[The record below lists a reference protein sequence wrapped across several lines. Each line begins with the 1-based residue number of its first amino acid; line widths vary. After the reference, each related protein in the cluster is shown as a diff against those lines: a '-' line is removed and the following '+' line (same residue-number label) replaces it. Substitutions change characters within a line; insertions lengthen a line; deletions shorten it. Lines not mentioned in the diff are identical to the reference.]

1 MAPAGRKPMKINAD
15 RFRVA
20 RGTRVDLSKWP
31 TLATPVYE
39 SDDHYAQ
46 LLKEYVGT
54 INAQQ
59 QLLNASESIAVL
71 VIFQAMDAGGKDGAI
86 EHVMTGIN
94 PQGCRI
100 TSFKAPSEQ
109 ELKHDF
115 LWRTVRELPERGR
128 IGIFNRS
135 YYEDVLVVRVH
146 PEKLRGEDLTK
157 PRLDD
162 NRVWHERYRSIV
174 EFERHLHANS
184 TRIVKIFLHISK
196 GEQRKRLLQ
205 RIDTPGKN
213 WKIRPEDIEERRFW
227 ADYMRVYGKCL
238 TATST
243 RRAPWFVVPADDK
256 RNARLIISKILLDAF
271 LALDL
276 KFPKT
281 TPARRTELAAMRAQ
295 LAKEGRIK

>member
-1 MAPAGRKPMKINAD
+1 MKFNVD

-20 RGTRVDLSKWP
+20 RGTRVDLTKWP
-31 TLATPVYE
+31 TLAAPAYE

-59 QLLNASESIAVL
+59 QLLNASESFAVL

-86 EHVMTGIN
+86 GHVMTGIN
-94 PQGCRI
+94 PQGCQVS
-100 TSFKAPSEQ
+100 SFKAPSEQ

-115 LWRTVRELPERGR
+115 LWRAVRELPERGR

-135 YYEDVLVVRVH
+135 YYEEVLVVRVH
-146 PEKLRGEDLTK
+146 PEKLRNQGLPI
-157 PRLDD
+157 PRRGD
-162 NRVWHERYRSIV
+162 NEVWHERYRSIV
-174 EFERHLHANS
+174 ELERHLHANS

-196 GEQRKRLLQ
+196 EEQRKRLLQ
-205 RIDTPGKN
+205 RIDVPEKN
-213 WKIRPEDIEERRFW
+213 WKIRPEDIEERKFW
-227 ADYMRVYGKCL
+227 PDYMKVYGKCL

-243 RRAPWFVVPADDK
+243 RRAPWFVVPADEK
-256 RNARLIISKILLDAF
+256 KNGRLIISKILLDAF

-276 KFPKT
+276 KYPGT
-281 TPARRTELAAMRAQ
+281 TPARRKELAHMRAQ
-295 LAKEGRIK
+295 LAKKGPK

>member
-1 MAPAGRKPMKINAD
+1 MKINVG
-15 RFRVA
+15 RFRVV
-20 RGTRVDLSKWP
+20 RGSRVDLARWP
-31 TLATPVYE
+31 TLAAPVYE

-46 LLKEYVGT
+46 LLKEYVAT

-59 QLLNASESIAVL
+59 QLLNASERFAVL
-71 VIFQAMDAGGKDGAI
+71 VIFQAMDAGGKDSAI

-94 PQGCRI
+94 PQGCRV

-115 LWRTVRELPERGR
+115 LWRAVRELPERGR

-146 PEKLRGEDLTK
+146 PEKLSDEDRSR

-162 NRVWHERYRSIV
+162 NSVWHERYRSIV
-174 EFERHLHANS
+174 ELERHLHANS

-196 GEQRKRLLQ
+196 EEQRKRLLQ
-205 RIDTPGKN
+205 RIDRPEKN
-213 WKIRPEDIEERRFW
+213 WKIRPEDIQERRFW

-238 TATST
+238 SATST

-276 KFPKT
+276 KFPVAT
-281 TPARRTELAAMRAQ
+281 AARRRELSTARAQ
-295 LAKEGRIK
+295 LAKEGRGKPRA

>member
-1 MAPAGRKPMKINAD
+1 MKMNVD

-20 RGTRVDLSKWP
+20 QGSRVDLTKWP
-31 TLATPVYE
+31 TLAAPVYKSE
-39 SDDHYAQ
+39 DHYAQ
-46 LLKEYVGT
+46 LLQEYVGT

-59 QLLNASESIAVL
+59 QLLNASERFAVL
-71 VIFQAMDAGGKDGAI
+71 VIFQAMDAGGKDSAVA
-86 EHVMTGIN
+86 HVMTGIN
-94 PQGCRI
+94 PQGCRV
-100 TSFKAPSEQ
+100 TSFKAPSDQ

-115 LWRTVRELPERGR
+115 LWRAMRELPERGR

-135 YYEDVLVVRVH
+135 YYEDVLIARVH
-146 PEKLRGEDLTK
+146 PEILRNQGL
-157 PRLDD
+157 PVPSRGD
-162 NRVWHERYRSIV
+162 NEVWHGRYRSIV
-174 EFERHLHANS
+174 GFERHLHANS
-184 TRIVKIFLHISK
+184 TRVIKIFLHISK
-196 GEQRKRLLQ
+196 EEQRKRLLQ
-205 RIDTPGKN
+205 RIDTPEKN

-227 ADYMRVYGKCL
+227 PDYMKAYGKCL

-256 RNARLIISKILLDAF
+256 RNGRLIVSRILLDAF

-295 LAKEGRIK
+295 LAKPGSGKSRA

>member
-1 MAPAGRKPMKINAD
+1 MKINVD

-20 RGTRVDLSKWP
+20 QGSKVDLAKWP
-31 TLATPVYE
+31 TLAAPAYR
-39 SDDHYAQ
+39 SGSHYAE
-46 LLKEYVGT
+46 LLEEYVGT

-59 QLLNASESIAVL
+59 QLLNASESFAVL
-71 VIFQAMDAGGKDGAI
+71 VIFQAMDAGGKDGAVA
-86 EHVMTGIN
+86 HVMTGIN
-94 PQGCRI
+94 PQGCRV

-115 LWRTVRELPERGR
+115 LWRAIREMPERGR

-146 PEKLRGEDLTK
+146 PEKLRAEGLSK

-162 NRVWHERYRSIV
+162 NSVWHERYRSIV
-174 EFERHLHANS
+174 GLERHLHANS
-184 TRIVKIFLHISK
+184 TRIVKILLHISK
-196 GEQRKRLLQ
+196 EEQRKRLIQ
-205 RIDTPGKN
+205 RIDRPEKN

-227 ADYMRVYGKCL
+227 ADYMKVYGKCL

-256 RNARLIISKILLDAF
+256 RNARLIVSKILLDAF

-276 KFPKT
+276 KFPET
-281 TPARRTELAAMRAQ
+281 TPARRKELAAMRAQ
-295 LAKEGRIK
+295 LAKEGRVR

>member
-1 MAPAGRKPMKINAD
+1 MMKFNVD

-20 RGTRVDLSKWP
+20 QGSRVDLAKWP
-31 TLATPVYE
+31 TLTTPVYQ
-39 SDDHYAQ
+39 SGSHYAQ
-46 LLKEYVGT
+46 LLKEYVRT
-54 INAQQ
+54 IGLQQ
-59 QLLNASESIAVL
+59 QLLNASESFAVL
-71 VIFQAMDAGGKDGAI
+71 MIFQAMDAGGKDGAI

-94 PQGCRI
+94 PQGCRA

-115 LWRTVRELPERGR
+115 LWRAVRELPERGR

-146 PEKLRGEDLTK
+146 PEKLRDEDRSK

-162 NRVWHERYRSIV
+162 NSVWHERYRSIV
-174 EFERHLHANS
+174 GLEKHLHLNL
-184 TRIVKIFLHISK
+184 TRTVKIFLHISK
-196 GEQRKRLLQ
+196 EEQRKRLLQ
-205 RIDTPGKN
+205 RIDRPEKN

-227 ADYMRVYGKCL
+227 PDYMRVYGKCL

-243 RRAPWFVVPADDK
+243 HRAPWFVVPADDK
-256 RNARLIISKILLDAF
+256 RNARLIISKILLDTF

-276 KFPKT
+276 KFPET
-281 TPARRTELAAMRAQ
+281 TPARRRELAAMRAQ
-295 LAKEGRIK
+295 LAKKERVK

>member
-1 MAPAGRKPMKINAD
+1 MKINVD

-20 RGTRVDLSKWP
+20 QGKKVDLTQWP
-31 TLATPVYE
+31 TLTAPVYKSE
-39 SDDHYAQ
+39 DHYAE

-54 INAQQ
+54 IGAQQ
-59 QLLNASESIAVL
+59 QLLNACARYAVL

-86 EHVMTGIN
+86 GHVMTGIN
-94 PQGCRI
+94 PQGCQV

-115 LWRTVRELPERGR
+115 LWRAVRELPERGR

-146 PEKLRGEDLTK
+146 PEMLGNQALPIPPRG
-157 PRLDD
+157 D
-162 NRVWHERYRSIV
+162 NEVWHERYRSIV
-174 EFERHLHANS
+174 ELERHLHANS

-196 GEQRKRLLQ
+196 EEQRKRLLQ
-205 RIDTPGKN
+205 RIDVPEKN
-213 WKIRPEDIEERRFW
+213 WKIRPEDIEERKFW
-227 ADYMRVYGKCL
+227 PDYMKVYGKCL

-243 RRAPWFVVPADDK
+243 HRAPWFVVPADDK
-256 RNARLIISKILLDAF
+256 KNGRLIISKILLDAF

-276 KFPKT
+276 KYPET
-281 TPARRTELAAMRAQ
+281 TRARRKELAAMRGQ
-295 LAKEGRIK
+295 LAKKGAK

>member
-1 MAPAGRKPMKINAD
+1 MKINAD

-20 RGTRVDLSKWP
+20 RGSRLDLTKWP
-31 TLATPVYE
+31 TLAAPVYE

-59 QLLNASESIAVL
+59 QLLNASENFAVL
-71 VIFQAMDAGGKDGAI
+71 VIFQAMDAGGKDSAI

-94 PQGCRI
+94 PQGCRV

-115 LWRTVRELPERGR
+115 LWRAVRELPERGR

-146 PEKLRGEDLTK
+146 PEKLLGEGLSK
-157 PRLDD
+157 SRLDD
-162 NRVWHERYRSIV
+162 RVWHERYRSIV
-174 EFERHLHANS
+174 ELERHLHANS

-196 GEQRKRLLQ
+196 EEQRKRLLQ
-205 RIDTPGKN
+205 RIDRPEKN

-227 ADYMRVYGKCL
+227 ADYMKVYGKCL
-238 TATST
+238 AATST

-256 RNARLIISKILLDAF
+256 QNARLIISKILLDAF
-271 LALDL
+271 IALDL
-276 KFPKT
+276 KLPKAP
-281 TPARRTELAAMRAQ
+281 PARRKELAAMRAQ
-295 LAKEGRIK
+295 LAKAGRGNQSRA

>member
-1 MAPAGRKPMKINAD
+1 MKINAD

-20 RGTRVDLSKWP
+20 RGSRVDLTTWP
-31 TLATPVYE
+31 ALAAPLYQ
-39 SDDHYAQ
+39 SADHYAQ

-54 INAQQ
+54 ISEQQ
-59 QLLNASESIAVL
+59 QLLNACERFAVL
-71 VIFQAMDAGGKDGAI
+71 VIFQAMDAGGKDSAI
-86 EHVMTGIN
+86 AHVMTGIN
-94 PQGCRI
+94 PQGCRV

-115 LWRTVRELPERGR
+115 LWRAVRELPERGR

-135 YYEDVLVVRVH
+135 YYEEVLVVRVH
-146 PEKLRGEDLTK
+146 PEKLPAEGLSK

-162 NRVWHERYRSIV
+162 NSVWHERYRSIV
-174 EFERHLHANS
+174 ELERHLHANS

-196 GEQRKRLLQ
+196 EEQRKRLIQ
-205 RIDTPGKN
+205 RIDKPEKN

-227 ADYMRVYGKCL
+227 PDYMKVYGKCL

-276 KFPKT
+276 KLPKT
-281 TPARRTELAAMRAQ
+281 TPARGSELATMRAQ
-295 LAKEGRIK
+295 LAKEGRVK

>member
-1 MAPAGRKPMKINAD
+1 MKINVG
-15 RFRVA
+15 RFRVV
-20 RGTRVDLSKWP
+20 RGSRVDLARWP
-31 TLATPVYE
+31 TLAAPVYE

-46 LLKEYVGT
+46 LLKEYVAT

-59 QLLNASESIAVL
+59 QLLNASERFAVL
-71 VIFQAMDAGGKDGAI
+71 VIFQAMDAGGKDSAI

-94 PQGCRI
+94 PQGCRV

-115 LWRTVRELPERGR
+115 LWRAVRELPERGR

-146 PEKLRGEDLTK
+146 PEKLSDEDRSR

-162 NRVWHERYRSIV
+162 NSVWHERYRSIV
-174 EFERHLHANS
+174 GLERHLHANS

-196 GEQRKRLLQ
+196 EEQRKRLLQ
-205 RIDTPGKN
+205 RIDRPEKN
-213 WKIRPEDIEERRFW
+213 WKIRPEDIQERRFW

-238 TATST
+238 SATST

-276 KFPKT
+276 KFPT
-281 TPARRTELAAMRAQ
+281 ATAARRRELSTARAQ
-295 LAKEGRIK
+295 LAKEGRGKPRA

>member
-1 MAPAGRKPMKINAD
+1 MGPEKPMKINAD

-20 RGTRVDLSKWP
+20 RGSRVDLTTWP
-31 TLATPVYE
+31 TLAAPLYQ
-39 SDDHYAQ
+39 SADHYAE

-59 QLLNASESIAVL
+59 QLLNACERFAVL
-71 VIFQAMDAGGKDGAI
+71 VIFQAMDAGGKDSAI
-86 EHVMTGIN
+86 AHVMTGIN
-94 PQGCRI
+94 PQGCRV

-115 LWRTVRELPERGR
+115 LWRAVRELPERGR

-135 YYEDVLVVRVH
+135 YYEEVLVVRVH
-146 PEKLRGEDLTK
+146 PEKLPAEGLSK

-162 NRVWHERYRSIV
+162 NSVWHERYRSIV
-174 EFERHLHANS
+174 ELERHLHANS

-196 GEQRKRLLQ
+196 EEQRKRLIQ
-205 RIDTPGKN
+205 RIDKPEKN

-227 ADYMRVYGKCL
+227 PDYMKVYGKCL

-256 RNARLIISKILLDAF
+256 RNARLIVSKILLDAF

-281 TPARRTELAAMRAQ
+281 TSARRRELATMRAQ
-295 LAKEGRIK
+295 LAKEGRVK

>member
-1 MAPAGRKPMKINAD
+1 MKINAD

-20 RGTRVDLSKWP
+20 RGTRVDLTKWP
-31 TLATPVYE
+31 TLAAPLYE

-54 INAQQ
+54 INTQQ
-59 QLLNASESIAVL
+59 QLLNVSGSFAVL
-71 VIFQAMDAGGKDGAI
+71 VIFQAMDAGGKDSAI

-109 ELKHDF
+109 ELNHDF
-115 LWRTVRELPERGR
+115 LWRAVRELPERGHV
-128 IGIFNRS
+128 GIFNRS

-146 PEKLRGEDLTK
+146 PEKLRREGLSK
-157 PRLDD
+157 PRFDD
-162 NRVWHERYRSIV
+162 SSVWHERYRSIV
-174 EFERHLHANS
+174 GLERHLHANS
-184 TRIVKIFLHISK
+184 TRTVKIFLHISK
-196 GEQRKRLLQ
+196 EEQRKRLLQ
-205 RIDTPGKN
+205 RIDRPEKN

-227 ADYMRVYGKCL
+227 PDYMRVYGKCL

-243 RRAPWFVVPADDK
+243 NRAPWFVVPADDK

-276 KFPKT
+276 KFPET
-281 TPARRTELAAMRAQ
+281 TPARRRELGAMRAQ
-295 LAKEGRIK
+295 LAKRERVK

>member
-1 MAPAGRKPMKINAD
+1 MKINAD

-20 RGTRVDLSKWP
+20 RGSRVDLTKWP
-31 TLATPVYE
+31 TLTVPVYKG
-39 SDDHYAQ
+39 DDHYAQ
-46 LLKEYVGT
+46 LLTEYVGT

-59 QLLNASESIAVL
+59 QLLNAAESFAVL
-71 VIFQAMDAGGKDGAI
+71 VIFQAMDAGGKDGAV

-94 PQGCRI
+94 PQGCQV
-100 TSFKAPSEQ
+100 TSFKAPSQQ

-115 LWRTVRELPERGR
+115 LWRAVRELPERGR

-146 PEKLRGEDLTK
+146 PEKLRAEGLSK

-162 NRVWHERYRSIV
+162 NGVWHERYRSIV

-196 GEQRKRLLQ
+196 EEQRKRLIQ
-205 RIDTPGKN
+205 RIDRPEKN

-227 ADYMRVYGKCL
+227 ADYLKVYGKCL

-243 RRAPWFVVPADDK
+243 NRAPWFVVPADDK

-276 KFPKT
+276 KFPEAT
-281 TPARRTELAAMRAQ
+281 AARRKELAAMRAQ
-295 LAKEGRIK
+295 LAKQGRGK

>member
-1 MAPAGRKPMKINAD
+1 MKINVD

-20 RGTRVDLSKWP
+20 QGSRVDLTKWP
-31 TLATPVYE
+31 TLTAPVYKSE
-39 SDDHYAQ
+39 EHYAQ

-54 INAQQ
+54 IGAQQ
-59 QLLNASESIAVL
+59 ELLNARASFAVL

-86 EHVMTGIN
+86 GHVMTGIN
-94 PQGCRI
+94 PQGCQV
-100 TSFKAPSEQ
+100 TSFKAPSDE

-115 LWRTVRELPERGR
+115 LRRAVRELPERGR

-135 YYEDVLVVRVH
+135 YYEDVLIVRVH
-146 PEKLRGEDLTK
+146 PEMLRNQGL
-157 PRLDD
+157 PVPSRGD
-162 NRVWHERYRSIV
+162 NEVWHERYRSIV
-174 EFERHLHANS
+174 GLERHLHANA

-196 GEQRKRLLQ
+196 EEQRKRLIQ
-205 RIDTPGKN
+205 RIDIPMKN

-227 ADYMRVYGKCL
+227 ADYMKVYGKCL

-281 TPARRTELAAMRAQ
+281 TPARRKELAAMRAQ
-295 LAKEGRIK
+295 LAKGGRVK

>member
-1 MAPAGRKPMKINAD
+1 MKFNVD

-20 RGTRVDLSKWP
+20 RGTRVDLTKWP
-31 TLATPVYE
+31 TLAAPAYE
-39 SDDHYAQ
+39 SDDHYAP

-59 QLLNASESIAVL
+59 QLLNASESFAVL

-86 EHVMTGIN
+86 GHVMTGIN
-94 PQGCRI
+94 PQGCQVS
-100 TSFKAPSEQ
+100 SFKAPSEQ

-115 LWRTVRELPERGR
+115 LWRAVRELPERGR

-135 YYEDVLVVRVH
+135 YYEEVLVVRVH
-146 PEKLRGEDLTK
+146 PEKLRNQGLPI
-157 PRLDD
+157 PRRGD
-162 NRVWHERYRSIV
+162 NEVWHERYRSIV
-174 EFERHLHANS
+174 ELERHLHANS

-196 GEQRKRLLQ
+196 EEQRKRLLQ
-205 RIDTPGKN
+205 RIDVPEKN
-213 WKIRPEDIEERRFW
+213 WKIRPEDIEERKFW
-227 ADYMRVYGKCL
+227 PDYMKVYGKCL

-256 RNARLIISKILLDAF
+256 KNGRLIVSKILLDAF

-276 KFPKT
+276 KFPET
-281 TPARRTELAAMRAQ
+281 TPARRKELAHMRAQ
-295 LAKEGRIK
+295 LAKKGPK

>member
-1 MAPAGRKPMKINAD
+1 MKINVD

-20 RGTRVDLSKWP
+20 RGTRVDLTKWP
-31 TLATPVYE
+31 TLAAPAYE

-59 QLLNASESIAVL
+59 QLLNASESFAVL
-71 VIFQAMDAGGKDGAI
+71 VIFQAMDAGGKDSAI
-86 EHVMTGIN
+86 EHVMAGIN
-94 PQGCRI
+94 PQGCRV

-115 LWRTVRELPERGR
+115 LWRAVRELPERGR

-135 YYEDVLVVRVH
+135 YYEDVLFVRVH
-146 PEKLRGEDLTK
+146 PEKLRGDGLSK

-174 EFERHLHANS
+174 GLERHLHANS

-196 GEQRKRLLQ
+196 EEQRKRLIQ
-205 RIDTPGKN
+205 RIDRPEKN

-227 ADYMRVYGKCL
+227 ADYTKVYGKCL

-256 RNARLIISKILLDAF
+256 RNAHLIISKILLDAF

-276 KFPKT
+276 KFPEAT
-281 TPARRTELAAMRAQ
+281 AARRRELAAMRAQ
-295 LAKEGRIK
+295 LAKEGRGK